1 MARQPIGTIKG
12 YFEKGDVPSQSQF
25 NDLIDSTYNAT
36 SGINDFNTGFA
47 NLSTV
52 SLSAGELYID
62 LKMGSTQSLTVA
74 LSPSGSAVLT
84 ITNGIITNIV

>member
-1 MARQPIGTIKG
+1 MARQPIDTLRG
-12 YFEKGDVPSQSQF
+12 YFEKGDVPSQGNF

-36 SGINDFNTGFA
+36 SGIGNQTGFA

-52 SLSAGELYID
+52 SLSAGELYIN

>member
-1 MARQPIGTIKG
+1 MARQPIDTLRS
-12 YFEKGDVPSQSQF
+12 YFLQGDVPTQGQF

-36 SGINDFNTGFA
+36 SGITDFNTGFA

-62 LKMGSTQSLTVA
+62 TKMGSTQSLT
-74 LSPSGSAVLT
+74 LSTTSGNVVLT
-84 ITNGIITNIV
+84 ITNGIITSIV

>member
-12 YFEKGDVPSQSQF
+12 YFEQGDVPSQSNF
-25 NDLIDSTYNAT
+25 NDFIDSSYNAT
-36 SGINDFNTGFA
+36 SGIGNETGFA

-62 LKMGSTQSLTVA
+62 TKMGSTQSLT
-74 LSPSGSAVLT
+74 LSTTSGNVVLT
-84 ITNGIITNIV
+84 ISNGIITNIV

>member
-62 LKMGSTQSLTVA
+62 LKMGSTQSLS
-74 LSPSGSAVLT
+74 L
-84 ITNGIITNIV
+84 NYY

>member
-1 MARQPIGTIKG
+1 MPYQPIGTIKG
-12 YFEKGDVPSQSQF
+12 YFEKGDVPSQSNF
-25 NDLIDSTYNAT
+25 NDFIDSSYNAT
-36 SGINDFNTGFA
+36 SGIGNETGFA

-62 LKMGSTQSLTVA
+62 TKMGSTQSLT
-74 LSPSGSAVLT
+74 LSTTSGNVVLT

>member
-1 MARQPIGTIKG
+1 MARQPIDTLRG
-12 YFEKGDVPSQSQF
+12 YFEKGDVPSQGNF

-36 SGINDFNTGFA
+36 SGIGNQTGFA

-52 SLSAGELYID
+52 SLSAGELYIN
-62 LKMGSTQSLTVA
+62 LKMGSTQSLT
-74 LSPSGSAVLT
+74 LSTTSGNVVLT

>member
-1 MARQPIGTIKG
+1 MPYQPIGTIKG
-12 YFEKGDVPSQSQF
+12 YFEKGDVPSQSNF

-36 SGINDFNTGFA
+36 SGIGNDTGFA

-62 LKMGSTQSLTVA
+62 DKMGSTQSLT
-74 LSPSGSAVLT
+74 LSTTSGNVVLT
-84 ITNGIITNIV
+84 ITNGIITNIA

>member
-1 MARQPIGTIKG
+1 MPYQPIGTIKG
-12 YFEKGDVPSQSQF
+12 YFEKGDVPSQSNF

-36 SGINDFNTGFA
+36 SGIGNDTGFA

-62 LKMGSTQSLTVA
+62 DKMGYTQSLT
-74 LSPSGSAVLT
+74 LSNTSGNVVLT
-84 ITNGIITNIV
+84 ITNGIITNIA

>member
-12 YFEKGDVPSQSQF
+12 YFEQGDVPSQSNF
-25 NDLIDSTYNAT
+25 NDFIDSSYNAT
-36 SGINDFNTGFA
+36 SGIGNETGFA

-62 LKMGSTQSLTVA
+62 TKMGSTQSLT
-74 LSPSGSAVLT
+74 LSTTSGNVVLT

>member
-1 MARQPIGTIKG
+1 MARQPIDTLRS
-12 YFEKGDVPSQSQF
+12 YFLQGDVPTQGQF
-25 NDLIDSTYNAT
+25 NDLIDSTYNST

-62 LKMGSTQSLTVA
+62 TKMGSTQSLT
-74 LSPSGSAVLT
+74 LSTTSGNVVLT
-84 ITNGIITNIV
+84 ISNGIITSIV